1 MEYIR
6 EPKEDPEGR
15 CVFCTLLAEGL
26 EGQPGPLLV
35 GERAWVTLAKYPYNP
50 GHLLVLPVRHEGEL
64 DGLADEET
72 DELSRLLRRAV
83 AVLREASQPH
93 GFNVGLNLGRAAGA
107 GIPAHLHWH
116 VIPRWGGDSNFMP
129 VVGHTRVLPELLAET
144 YARLK
149 PRFDA

>member
-6 EPKEDPEGR
+6 EAKQDPDAG
-15 CVFCTLLAEGL
+15 CVFCTLLTDGL
-26 EGQPGPLLV
+26 EGQPGPLFV
-35 GERAWVTLAKYPYNP
+35 GELAWVTLAKYPYNP

-64 DGLADEET
+64 DTLTDEEA
-72 DELSRLLRRAV
+72 DAISRLLRRSV
-83 AVLREASQPH
+83 AVLREASEPH

-107 GIPAHLHWH
+107 GIPDHLHWH

-144 YARLK
+144 YGRLK